1 MAGNAIKTVKKTLM
15 TVPVDR
21 LSLYQENPRH
31 NNKSAKMV
39 AKSIRKFGYIVPII
53 INKDMVILAGNTRYK
68 AIRSLGL
75 TEIEVLMVE
84 GLTPDEEREFVIADN
99 RIGEYST
106 WNWSAISRLATSG
119 EGSEF
124 LESIGIRSHK
134 QVEQEL
140 LRLADGE

>member
-1 MAGNAIKTVKKTLM
+1 
-15 TVPVDR
+15 
-21 LSLYQENPRH
+21 
-31 NNKSAKMV
+31 MV
-39 AKSIRKFGYIVPII
+39 AKSIQKFGYIVPII

-68 AIRSLGL
+68 AIRLLGL
-75 TEIEVLMVE
+75 TEIEVLMIE

-140 LRLADGE
+140 LRLADEQ